1 MMEYFGYGSNL
12 VLGLSNWIM
21 LLSIVSLIIVAI
33 KINLQPPRQSIP
45 VDNRSL
51 EEQILEQ
58 EYARG
63 KISIEEYEYNKALLR
78 R

>member
-1 MMEYFGYGSNL
+1 MMGYFGYGSNII
-12 VLGLSNWIM
+12 LSLSTWIM
-21 LLSIVSLIIVAI
+21 LLSLVSIIIVAI
-33 KINLQPPRQSIP
+33 KINLQPPKQPIP

-51 EEQILEQ
+51 EEQMLEQ

-63 KISIEEYEYNKALLR
+63 EISAEEYEYNRALLR